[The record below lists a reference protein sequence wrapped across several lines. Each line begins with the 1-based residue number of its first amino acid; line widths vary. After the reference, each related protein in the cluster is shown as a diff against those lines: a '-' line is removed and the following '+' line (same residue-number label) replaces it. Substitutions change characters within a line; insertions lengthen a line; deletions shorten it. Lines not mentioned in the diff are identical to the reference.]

1 MIIDTLVVVVCLM
14 VDTPRPVN
22 RFDSL
27 FHEANRVFNEAM
39 VTALDKT
46 KKEREKALSVCDME
60 AIVRELKRKTVKP

>member
-27 FHEANRVFNEAM
+27 FQKADRVFNEAM
-39 VTALDKT
+39 VTALKKT
-46 KKEREKALSVCDME
+46 RKEREKVLSVRDME
-60 AIVRELKRKTVKP
+60 AIVRELKRKAVKL

>member
-14 VDTPRPVN
+14 VDAPHPVN

-27 FHEANRVFNEAM
+27 FQNANSAFNEAM

-46 KKEREKALSVCDME
+46 KRQREKVLSVCDME
-60 AIVRELKRKTVKP
+60 AIIRELKRKTLKP